1 MNDFNEIKTAFIDTF
16 INPVK
21 GAIEYRAKNNFF
33 GSLVIS
39 WVIWNWQKIAYF
51 FYSEDSVITKINN
64 LMSGDFLAH
73 YVSWANWLN
82 YIVKSSCYPPLIFA
96 TIFTIVHP
104 GFTWLISILHRRV
117 MKSIYDFNV
126 SVEESRQSQKEKIL
140 NNALI
145 LESLKDVSKSET
157 ERKIAENNEKKER
170 SEKNIAELRK
180 EYAEREQEVKDM
192 ISKVE
197 IMEGTLTQQKQTKS
211 ELTKELQNLITEL
224 HPYREDKK
232 EIDKLHNE
240 IKNQNNLIQQLN
252 NSIGEQEH
260 KLVIANKL
268 VSSYKKDIQDI
279 ISNRSILLDKVNESH
294 RYISDALKI
303 INDMGIDDAAIQEYL
318 NIAVKLTDLNDGTN
332 FRVYTPQQ

>member
-73 YVSWANWLN
+73 YVSWPNWLN
-82 YIVKSSCYPPLIFA
+82 YIIKSSCYPPLIFA

-104 GFTWLISILHRRV
+104 AFTWLISILHRRV

-140 NNALI
+140 NNALK
-145 LESLKDVSKSET
+145 LESIKDVSKSET
-157 ERKIAENNEKKER
+157 ERRIAENNEKKER
-170 SEKNIAELRK
+170 SEKNIVELRK

-192 ISKVE
+192 MSKIE
-197 IMEGTLTQQKQTKS
+197 IMEGTLTQQQQTKS
-211 ELTKELQNLITEL
+211 DLTTELQNLITEL

-240 IKNQNNLIQQLN
+240 IKNLNHRIMQLN
-252 NSIGEQEH
+252 NSIGEKENELSRTD
-260 KLVIANKL
+260 KII
-268 VSSYKKDIQDI
+268 SSYKKDIQDI
-279 ISNRSILLDKVNESH
+279 ITNRSILLDKINESH
-294 RYISDALKI
+294 KYLLDASKI
-303 INDMGIDDAAIQEYL
+303 INELGIKNEGIQEYL
-318 NIAVKLTDLNDGTN
+318 SIAIKLTDMNDGSN
-332 FRVYTPQQ
+332 FRVYTPQR